1 MCQTY
6 KTMWVGAYE
15 SILICS
21 VLSIVPPPPNGQI
34 SRNLHNVS
42 QLECICST
50 DCSWLLLL
58 SPKLLTWGGP
68 ALRLRWIDSSD
79 GMSQLLGWD
88 GLTHRLGW
96 INSSAGVDQLI
107 SWGGPTH
114 QLGWANSSVGVGQ
127 LIGWDGLTT
136 ALFIYKE
143 LCRIMYTSYGNR
155 SDATYNMKQSKLFAH
170 LQL

>member
-88 GLTHRLGW
+88 GLIRWGGPTHQLRW
-96 INSSAGVDQLI
+96 ANSSAGVGQLI
-107 SWGGPTH
+107 SWGRPTH
-114 QLGWANSSVGVGQ
+114 QLGWANSLAG
-127 LIGWDGLTT
+127 ITT

-143 LCRIMYTSYGNR
+143 SCRIMFTSYGNR